1 MTLVTELG
9 SYEILHRGQNVG
21 SYSYFDAYSY
31 QSKSMCVFMPNNV
44 ARFERL
50 NNELMRSD
58 PIWQLRLLNDPNF
71 FNPYSKKH
79 QIECYLNT
87 IKNQHP
93 NNKVV
98 ERLVKYYDTALRK
111 N

>member
-1 MTLVTELG
+1 
-9 SYEILHRGQNVG
+9 
-21 SYSYFDAYSY
+21 
-31 QSKSMCVFMPNNV
+31 MPNSV

-58 PIWQLRLLNDPNF
+58 PIWQLRLLNNPNF
-71 FNPYSKKH
+71 FTPNMKQYN
-79 QIECYLNT
+79 IDCYLRA

-98 ERLVKYYDTALRK
+98 ERLVKYYDAALRK